1 MTKKDII
8 LKGKALFM
16 GFCRTQ
22 KDTKQKYRI
31 TLELS
36 NYNEVIEDIKNT
48 FKDCPLKPEIVTN
61 ADCKIVNIKSLY
73 DFPCKVV
80 DESFDNYSDYEDISD
95 FISTGYTTDA
105 EVIIKVTCKN
115 ENNMGALYPKAIKV
129 VKVGSKYDAFD
140 GM

>member
-16 GFCRTQ
+16 GFCATQ

-36 NYNEVIEDIKNT
+36 NYNEVIEDIKST

-61 ADCKIVNIKSLY
+61 SDCKIVNIKSLY
-73 DFPCKVV
+73 DFPCKVA
-80 DESFDNYSDYEDISD
+80 DTTFDNYADFENVSD
-95 FISTGYTTDA
+95 FINTGYTTDA
-105 EVIIKVTCKN
+105 EIIIKATCKCD
-115 ENNMGALYPKAIKV
+115 NNMGALYPKAIKV
-129 VKVGSKYDAFD
+129 VKVGSKYDTFD

>member
-16 GFCRTQ
+16 GFCATQ

-73 DFPCKVV
+73 DFPCKVT
-80 DESFDNYSDYEDISD
+80 DTTFDNYEDYEDVSD

-105 EVIIKVTCKN
+105 EVVIKVTCKTDDK
-115 ENNMGALYPKAIKV
+115 MGALYPKAIKV
-129 VKVGSKYDAFD
+129 KKVGSKYDVFED
-140 GM
+140 I

>member
-73 DFPCKVV
+73 DFPCKVA
-80 DESFDNYSDYEDISD
+80 DESFVNYADFENVSD
-95 FISTGYTTDA
+95 FISKGYTTDA
-105 EVIIKVTCKN
+105 EVIIKVTCKTDDK
-115 ENNMGALYPKAIKV
+115 MGALYPKALKV
-129 VKVGSKYDAFD
+129 LKVGSKYDAFED
-140 GM
+140 M